1 MLRSWFHRMRSRAD
15 RLNREQILELLEP
28 HPTAALLDLGCDN
41 GDWTLALGRRVGTTN
56 LHGLDVIGERL
67 EEAAR
72 SGVRIHLGDL
82 NGTLPF
88 EDASFDVVHANQ
100 VIEHLADTDRFL
112 EEIGRIL
119 RPGGYCVLSTENLAS
134 WCNLASLALG
144 WQPFSLTNVS
154 ATRLGIGNPLAIN
167 RGQEA
172 RFTSWLHQR
181 VFAYRG
187 LVELLEAHGFRVE
200 RVLGSGYFP
209 LPARLGRLDP
219 RHAHFLAL
227 KGRKPL

>member
-28 HPTAALLDLGCDN
+28 NSNAALLDLGCDN
-41 GDWTLALGRRVGTTN
+41 GDWTLALGKRIGTAD
-56 LHGLDVIGERL
+56 LHGLDVVGERL

-72 SGVRIHLGDL
+72 RGIQTHQGDL
-82 NGTLPF
+82 NGILPF
-88 EDASFDVVHANQ
+88 ADSSFDGVHANQ

-112 EEIGRIL
+112 AEIVRIL
-119 RPGGYCVLSTENLAS
+119 KPGGYCVLSTENLAS

-154 ATRLGIGNPLAIN
+154 ASRLGIGNPLAIN
-167 RGQEA
+167 RGQSTQY
-172 RFTSWLHQR
+172 TSWLHLR

-187 LVELLEAHGFRVE
+187 LVELLEGHGLRVE

-209 LPARLGRLDP
+209 LPAPLGRFDP

-227 KGRKPL
+227 KARRPF